1 MALTKTVTKLR
12 PVIDRRNIAR
22 VGIHLLLQDDG
33 VTVIDQDV
41 TETYAPNAPIEP
53 IQAELTT
60 RAQALIDQYINEKE
74 LHGKAAYTNA
84 VAGIDAALDITEN

>member
-12 PVIDRRNIAR
+12 PVLDKRNIAR
-22 VGIHLLLQDDG
+22 IGIHLLLQDDG

-41 TETYAPNAPIEP
+41 TETYSANAPIVP
-53 IQAELTT
+53 IQSELIKK
-60 RAQALIDQYINEKE
+60 AQELIDQYKNEKE

-84 VAGIDAALDITEN
+84 VAAIDAALDITES